1 MMMATAL
8 VLMMTIPGLMLFYG
22 GMVRR
27 KNALSTVI
35 QSFAVCCMGTLVW
48 MLIEWVSF
56 RKPTLV
62 GIATGMVAG
71 LATITPA
78 AGSVGPVGAIII
90 GILAAGVCY
99 AAVGLIRQRLKI
111 DDSLDVFAVHGVGG
125 ILGSLLIPFL
135 AAAGPL
141 APGLEMS
148 TGAQFGVQLLGVAVV
163 AVYSAIMTGAILFV
177 IKLFIPLRVSTE
189 DEENGLDSA
198 THGESAYHF

>member
-1 MMMATAL
+1 MLGAAHAML
-8 VLMMTIPGLMLFYG
+8 VTHI
-22 GMVRR
+22 
-27 KNALSTVI
+27 S
-35 QSFAVCCMGTLVW
+35 AVKASLVW
-48 MLIEWVSF
+48 ILIEWFNF

-135 AAAGPL
+135 AAVGPL

-148 TGAQFGVQLLGVAVV
+148 SGAQFDVQLL
-163 AVYSAIMTGAILFV
+163 AVYSAIMTAAILFV
-177 IKLFIPLRVSTE
+177 IKLFIPLRVSSE

-198 THGESAYHF
+198 IHGESAYHF